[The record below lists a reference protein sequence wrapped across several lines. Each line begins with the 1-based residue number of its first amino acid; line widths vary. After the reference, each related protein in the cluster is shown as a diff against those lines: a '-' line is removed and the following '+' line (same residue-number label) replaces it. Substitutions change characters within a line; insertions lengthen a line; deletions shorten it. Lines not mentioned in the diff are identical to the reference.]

1 MTKKFTQS
9 LLSFMLILC
18 LGSVLNPTQ
27 IIAQNCDVPTG
38 LSVINLSNV
47 SATLNWT
54 LDSNVDHYRLIY
66 QEVGDSSYNYD
77 FQLTGISHGIL
88 SLTVNTTY
96 AWQIRAYCSADDSVS
111 SAWSP
116 LVTFVTTNDP
126 VDCNGTVNGIAFYDG
141 CQNCVGGTTGNIA
154 CIDFTPAASISLSTN
169 ECNMSA
175 DITFIT
181 SQDANEP
188 DIASSVFTSDGGAF
202 DFSGLTI
209 NDDIGSS
216 VITFTNGSILT
227 TTLMV
232 ESIITL
238 DKISVKVVDNGTGV
252 VGGTFTIENSGGGI
266 LVDATSP
273 GDNNNITNGNTQT
286 ILLNG
291 LFVTPNPSTITFTST
306 IDSELGDQDIQNT
319 SATIACPPTCP
330 QLGDGNCDGIVD
342 LDDLSLVL
350 VHWLQSTTV
359 GDNGDVVGSMDGFV
373 DLDDLSLVLVN
384 WLQSTQ

>member
-1 MTKKFTQS
+1 MKRKFPQS
-9 LLSFMLILC
+9 LLSFTLIFS
-18 LGSVLNPTQ
+18 LGFLLNPTE
-27 IIAQNCDVPTG
+27 IIAQNCTTPSAT
-38 LSVINLSNV
+38 STSNV
-47 SATLNWT
+47 SNFTATANWGN
-54 LDSNVDHYRLIY
+54 DNNVDHYRLRW
-66 QEVGDSSYNYD
+66 QEVGSSGWSFEHNATGDNYD
-77 FQLTGISHGIL
+77 FIGL
-88 SLTVNTTY
+88 SSSSSY
-96 AWQIRAYCSADDSVS
+96 IWQAKAYCDTTNTNTSSWSV
-111 SAWSP
+111 AE
-116 LVTFVTTNDP
+116 TFVTTNDP

-141 CQNCVGGTTGNIA
+141 CQNCVGGTTSNIA
-154 CIDFTPAASISLSTN
+154 CIDFTPAVSISLSTN

-181 SQDANEP
+181 SQNANEP
-188 DIASSVFTSDGGAF
+188 DVASSVFTSDGGAF

-216 VITFTNGSILT
+216 VIAFTNGSILT

-273 GDNNNITNGNTQT
+273 ADNNNITNGNTQT

-291 LFVTPNPSTITFTST
+291 LFVNPSPSTITFTSI
-306 IDSELGDQDIQNT
+306 IDSELTDQDVQNT
-319 SATIACPPTCP
+319 SVTIACSTTCP
-330 QLGDGNCDGIVD
+330 QLGDGNCDGIVN

-373 DLDDLSLVLVN
+373 NLDDLSLVLVN
-384 WLQSTQ
+384 WLQSTP